1 MLKKFILVCC
11 IASLIIAC
19 NKKNYVG
26 TTPEPIDPGTQ
37 PSVTDTSHYPPYT
50 WQEHWFDHRQLVKR
64 VHFNNNIA
72 VYFDDDVNRSKAGWL
87 FDFTDTV
94 WAYTKKVYGAFG
106 PNDTTNRLFAVYH
119 TGKYGGGHPDTYLNG
134 AHDFRNMIDIGSGWD
149 AWENVTAWETDV
161 IIHEIAHIVEGGSK
175 AIKESPAFGIWGDSK
190 WAEIFV
196 YDVHDGIGNNAARD
210 RVYNTCMSNTDTYP
224 RANTAWFRNWFYPI
238 YNKYG
243 KAIVLNK
250 YFDLLSK
257 NFPTKITG
265 GITSYSRALN
275 FGEFIHFWSGAA
287 GVDLS
292 YRALMAFGTKD
303 KDGKDWQAQL
313 TIAKAAFPGITY
325 GADNNYGKDLTE
337 NATLKVSTENA
348 QGAGSAEGSL
358 KLIDKDNNTKLY
370 VSTYTNTFNV
380 EQTITGAEVANA
392 YLITS
397 GNDFATRDP
406 KSWVLEGSVDG
417 NTWQVLDTKTN
428 QTFTY
433 RNEIRTIDFTNTIAY
448 KHYRLRITEN
458 AGGSDLQFSEWRL
471 FKK

>member
-1 MLKKFILVCC
+1 MIRKFFVVCC
-11 IASLIIAC
+11 LAPLVIAC
-19 NKKNYVG
+19 SKKNYSG
-26 TTPEPIDPGTQ
+26 STPEPTAPE
-37 PSVTDTSHYPPYT
+37 PPVVTDSSHYPPYT

-149 AWENVTAWETDV
+149 AWENVTPWETDV

-196 YDVHDGIGNNAARD
+196 YDVHNGIGNNTARD
-210 RVYNTCMSNTDTYP
+210 RVYNTCMPITDNYP

-238 YNKYG
+238 YQQYG
-243 KAIVLNK
+243 KATVLNK

-257 NFPTKITG
+257 HFPTRINS
-265 GITSYSRALN
+265 GITSYARSIN

-292 YRALMAFGTKD
+292 YQALMAFGTKD
-303 KDGKDWQAQL
+303 KEGRDWQAQL
-313 TIAKAAFPGITY
+313 TVARAAFPGITY
-325 GADNNYGKDLTE
+325 GTDNTYGTDLTDH
-337 NATLKVSTENA
+337 ATITVSTENS
-348 QGAGSAEGSL
+348 QGATATEGSL

-370 VSTYTNTFNV
+370 ISGYNNGFAAW
-380 EQTITGAEVANA
+380 QTLTQASVANR
-392 YLITS
+392 YLVTS
-397 GNDFATRDP
+397 GNDASARDP

-417 NTWQVLDTKTN
+417 NTWQALDTQTN
-428 QTFTY
+428 QSFTY
-433 RNEIRTIDFTNTIAY
+433 RNEIRLVDFTNTIAY
-448 KHYRLRITEN
+448 KYYRLRITEN
-458 AGGSDLQFSEWRL
+458 AGSDDLQLSEWRL